1 MGRRVVVTGMGLL
14 TALGND
20 LASSWESLLAGR
32 SGVRRITRFDPEGFA
47 TQIAAEVKDF
57 EPESWIE
64 KKETRRQDLFTQFA
78 VAAAAIAIVMA
89 AASYFL
95 LSSSGP

>member
-20 LASSWESLLAGR
+20 LATTWQALLDGR
-32 SGVRRITRFDPEGFA
+32 SGVRRITRFDPAGFA

-57 EPESWIE
+57 EAERWIE
-64 KKETRRQDLFTQFA
+64 KQRALWQTRLDQLDA
-78 VAAAAIAIVMA
+78 
-89 AASYFL
+89 FL
-95 LSSSGP
+95 REEEPT

>member
-57 EPESWIE
+57 EPERWIE
-64 KKETRRQDLFTQFA
+64 KKETRRPLRRRA
-78 VAAAAIAIVMA
+78 W
-89 AASYFL
+89 
-95 LSSSGP
+95 LSKTAGSGFPTATATAWA